1 MVIVLMGVSGA
12 GKSTVGR
19 LLARELDWQ
28 FFDADDLHPRANIEK
43 MRQGIALDDAD
54 RWPWLQVVRAV
65 IEAVLAGPDSAVIA
79 CSALKRAYRQML
91 MIDPARVRIVYLK
104 GDRKLIESRLASR
117 TNHFMSRG
125 LLSTQFDTL
134 EEPADALVV
143 DVGSTPAAIV
153 SLIRREL
160 GLKSARKLY

>member
-12 GKSTVGR
+12 GKSTVGM
-19 LLARELDWQ
+19 LLARELGWQ
-28 FFDADDLHPRANIEK
+28 FFDADDLHPPANVEK
-43 MRQGIALDDAD
+43 MRQGIALDDHD
-54 RWPWLQVVRAV
+54 RWPWLRTVRAV
-65 IEAVLAGPDSAVIA
+65 IEAALAGRDSVVIA

-91 MIDPARVRIVYLK
+91 VVDPVRVRIVYLK
-104 GDRKLIESRLASR
+104 GDQQLIESRLASR

-143 DVGSTPAAIV
+143 DVASPPAAIV
-153 SLIRREL
+153 SRIRREL
-160 GLKSARKLY
+160 GLKSA